1 MERLKRN
8 PAGWGLILGGAIVVG
23 STLFPWL
30 VVENADRDSRIRAIE
45 SVTGQTIMFLGVA
58 ALICGVLVMISL
70 GKGKYVWATLGLL
83 ASAVVVGAAIWGIVD
98 VDGLAARFADAD
110 SMSRMVTFTPD
121 ASKTQVV
128 GDAFEAGTLT
138 ARVAIGLFIGL
149 AGGALAL
156 LGALFSYRFTPP
168 VAD

>member
-8 PAGWGLILGGAIVVG
+8 PAGWGLILGGAIVAA

-30 VVENADRDSRIRAIE
+30 AVEGSDGDVRIRAIE
-45 SVTGQTIMFLGVA
+45 GVTGQTLMFLGVA
-58 ALICGVLVMISL
+58 AVLCGVLVMISL

-83 ASAVVVGAAIWGIVD
+83 ASAVVIGAAVWGLVD

-110 SMSRMVTFTPD
+110 AFSRMVTFTPD
-121 ASKTQVV
+121 SPKTEVV
-128 GDAFEAGTLT
+128 GDAFEAGTIS

-149 AGGALAL
+149 AGGVLAL
-156 LGALFSYRFTPP
+156 LGALLSYRFTPP